1 MELIQQALDK
11 AKKQRD
17 ATAQQVAAT
26 SKTDDDHV
34 ATKEISYSQTQQV
47 ETPPSVLLKN
57 KLVAG
62 IEDDPR
68 GDVFKILRTK
78 VVQRMRAN
86 GANVLAITS
95 PVSGAGKSMTAS
107 NLAISIAMDAN
118 YSVLL
123 ADLDFRNPSIH
134 QYFGLSP
141 EYGLIDYFEGTQA
154 ISDILIHPGLESL
167 VILPAG
173 RPLNRSSDLLTT
185 PRMLELAKELKHRY
199 SDRIVVVDL
208 PPLLQ
213 TDDALVFMPNVD
225 ACLLVVAEGE
235 NSEDEV
241 QRSIELIDESKF
253 MGTVLNKSVEE
264 DFSAAYY

>member
-17 ATAQQVAAT
+17 ATAQQASA
-26 SKTDDDHV
+26 SINLDNDRV
-34 ATKEISYSQTQQV
+34 ATKEISYSQTRQV
-47 ETPPSVLLKN
+47 DTQPSVLLKN

-78 VVQRMRAN
+78 VIQRMRTT

-95 PVSGAGKSMTAS
+95 PVSGAGKSLTAS

-141 EYGLIDYFEGTQA
+141 EVGLIDYFEGGQT
-154 ISDILIHPGLESL
+154 IPEILIHPGLESL

-213 TDDALVFMPNVD
+213 IDDALVFMPNVD

-235 NSEDEV
+235 NTEDEV
-241 QRSIELIDESKF
+241 QRSIELIDENKF

-264 DFSAAYY
+264 DFSAGYY